1 MTLIKGPNTGSVYTT
16 MNEFQSVR
24 WKEPADGVGIRAG
37 IAGSKPAKAT
47 TVSILLLLCVV
58 SQSGEGSHENS
69 LV

>member
-1 MTLIKGPNTGSVYTT
+1 